1 MSVDEA
7 LEVGQQCGPAVVQVT
22 PSDPDH
28 GPAVGREDAVAELVA
43 ITCLAAAV
51 VGVTVELDD
60 QTAPRPDEV
69 AFETGAGSGDEVV
82 SEWSCAIVLPQS
94 GERMMFRGTE
104 WYVMRD
110 TRIAEVRAYYQYD
123 EIRECELNGFPY
135 LERGYLQK

>member
-7 LEVGQQCGPAVVQVT
+7 LEVGQQCGPAVVQVI

-82 SEWSCAIVLPQS
+82 GKWRRQGGGVEQIEEQCFELAARRTDAADGPQQN
-94 GERMMFRGTE
+94 RAQAPNPTPA
-104 WYVMRD
+104 
-110 TRIAEVRAYYQYD
+110 RIALEQVRQ
-123 EIRECELNGFPY
+123 
-135 LERGYLQK
+135 